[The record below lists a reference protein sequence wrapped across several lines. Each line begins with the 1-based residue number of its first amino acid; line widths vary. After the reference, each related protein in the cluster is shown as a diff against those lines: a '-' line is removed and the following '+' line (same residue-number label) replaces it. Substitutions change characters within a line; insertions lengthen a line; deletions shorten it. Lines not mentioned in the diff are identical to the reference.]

1 MSPSYNHAAIAVN
14 IGASISSSRKFRAFS
29 ELTLVIDGADYIP
42 DISVY
47 TWRKIDIRRDRKKME
62 VLPLLAVEILSPSQ
76 ATEDLIEKA
85 DVYLKAGICSVW
97 IVQPFA
103 HTVSVMTKEG
113 IRLFHDGSI
122 EDITGVT
129 VQLSDIFDDDTEQKQ

>member
-14 IGASISSSRKFRAFS
+14 IGTVVNSSRKFRAFS

-47 TWRKIDIRRDRKKME
+47 AWRKIDIGKDFKKMQE
-62 VLPLLAVEILSPSQ
+62 LPLLVAEILFPSQ
-76 ATEDLIEKA
+76 PTEELTEKA
-85 DVYLKAGICSVW
+85 EVYLNAGIRSVW

-103 HTVSVMTKEG
+103 HTVSVLTKEG
-113 IRLFHDGSI
+113 MQLYHEGVL
-122 EDITGVT
+122 EDLTG
-129 VQLSDIFDDDTEQKQ
+129 LSVNLASIFDDETEI

>member
-14 IGASISSSRKFRAFS
+14 IGTAISNSRKFRAFS
-29 ELTLVIDGADYIP
+29 ELPLVIDGADYIP

-62 VLPLLAVEILSPSQ
+62 ELPLLAVEILSPSQ
-76 ATEDLIEKA
+76 TTEDLIEKA

-103 HTVSVMTKEG
+103 HTVSVMTKEE

-129 VQLSDIFDDDTEQKQ
+129 VRLSDIFDDDTEENK

>member
-1 MSPSYNHAAIAVN
+1 MSPSYNHSAIAVN
-14 IGASISSSRKFRAFS
+14 IGAAINSSRKFRAFS

-42 DISVY
+42 DLSVY

-62 VLPLLAVEILSPSQ
+62 ELPLLAVEILSPSQ

-103 HTVSVMTKEG
+103 HTVSV
-113 IRLFHDGSI
+113 
-122 EDITGVT
+122 
-129 VQLSDIFDDDTEQKQ
+129 